1 MDLHSNLYFRRGS
14 KGSADARQRLALTGA
29 PAMLSEALPCFQLLR
44 IGLAPA
50 PGSNSPVSQDLYTFR
65 PDAPRCTFRL
75 GRRAEVCDVTLVS
88 ERHPE
93 LISRVHAEI
102 HAEREGEVPSGEWR
116 VYLLDCSS
124 HGTFINDIR
133 MTRGQRVELS
143 DGDMVTFGHEDS
155 DSLPEGSLCM
165 QQESEFYFMFQKVRV
180 RPQDFDAITA
190 PKVQSL
196 CGFQP
201 VKFPDKVMNSSGD
214 RIRELTKFPP
224 SSGATL
230 ILNSIGSI
238 SKFKPQPLTFSRTKG
253 DSPGW
258 AGKQAQASLPQPSRT
273 AEEEVAA
280 AAPAASPVTPS
291 RSASLK
297 DKPKGRNRRKSAHT
311 VLPELEDEVP
321 QGDEE
326 PPPLKRPKIERADEF
341 SHYSTAWSV
350 IGKRISDETG
360 LKKPKIEREEM
371 TSHFSAAWPL
381 GGRRV
386 SQEAEGL
393 KLNIDKEDEPSH
405 YSPVCSVR
413 GRRMSEDAGGQK
425 RIKAGEEGY
434 QPLDATPPNRKRRG
448 RPRKH
453 PPWSS
458 CQVQTQT
465 LYTVEQCAAERCHL
479 PQDDTVQWVQCD
491 DCDAWYHL
499 ACVGC
504 NYNAVKDADF
514 HCGCT

>member
-1 MDLHSNLYFRRGS
+1 
-14 KGSADARQRLALTGA
+14 
-29 PAMLSEALPCFQLLR
+29 MLSEALPCFQLLR
-44 IGLAPA
+44 IGLDPA

-65 PDAPRCTFRL
+65 PETPRCTFRL
-75 GRRAEVCDVTLVS
+75 GRRAEVCDITLVS
-88 ERHPE
+88 ERNPE

-102 HAEREGEVPSGEWR
+102 YAEREEDALTGEWR
-116 VYLLDCSS
+116 VYLVDCSS
-124 HGTFINDIR
+124 HGTFVNDVR

-143 DGDMVTFGHEDS
+143 DGDMVTFGQEDS
-155 DSLPEGSLCM
+155 DRLPEGSLAM

-201 VKFPDKVMNSSGD
+201 VKFTDKGVNSGGD
-214 RIRELTKFPP
+214 RIRELAKYPS

-253 DSPGW
+253 DSPGG

-273 AEEEVAA
+273 AEEESATT
-280 AAPAASPVTPS
+280 APVSSPVTPS
-291 RSASLK
+291 RSK
-297 DKPKGRNRRKSAHT
+297 CRNRRKSAHT

-321 QGDEE
+321 HGAEE
-326 PPPLKRPKIERADEF
+326 PPPLKRPKMEREDEF
-341 SHYSTAWSV
+341 HNYSMVWSPPGRRGSGEV
-350 IGKRISDETG
+350 GQNS
-360 LKKPKIEREEM
+360 PKIEREDPP
-371 TSHFSAAWPL
+371 SHQSKAWPVI
-381 GGRRV
+381 GRRA
-386 SQEAEGL
+386 SQESSGL
-393 KLNIDKEDEPSH
+393 KQPKTEAGEEPSH
-405 YSPVCSVR
+405 YSRVWPVME
-413 GRRMSEDAGGQK
+413 RRLSEDAGGQR
-425 RIKAGEEGY
+425 RIKTESTKSEPYGEEA
-434 QPLDATPPNRKRRG
+434 QSLNVTPPNRKRRG

-453 PPWSS
+453 PTWNS
-458 CQVQTQT
+458 CQVLTQT